1 MSMTANEV
9 QALYL
14 ALFERPVDSGGQ
26 TFWEGQSASGLGSF
40 ALYSPFDSGT
50 GIAVPITSSNIA
62 AEIANVYSN
71 LLGAAS
77 TSAQATFWQSQ
88 YTGGENIGQIADAI
102 YNTVSTLNPGSPYYS
117 EQVTMNNRIAAAQN
131 ITNNVFFTNTTYE
144 QDGQMIIGPSQTYN
158 LTTGIDNIAL
168 SSDFN
173 VVNGIAGGVTSSSA
187 TLLSLLSTFNP
198 GDSITAAS
206 GTTGNVLNLTDAYAQ
221 SYGINSSSSGS
232 IWQVLSSPQVTVQGI
247 GTANLYTAGSINVD
261 TTLWTGL
268 TALNV
273 NCADFGVNGDYS
285 KDVITAAS
293 TTAVTVN
300 DVYTFLNASS
310 SASAG
315 IGTLTVNGGS
325 SVTVNVNQGNH
336 ENTDVSAQ
344 IIVNGGSGTKSVTIN
359 ETYTGSGHSDSA
371 VINDVNYISTSS
383 SATGQSVSNGVIADV
398 TLTGFAGST
407 ATINDSNLTTLTA
420 SSMTD
425 ATVTIKEGA
434 YINPAAA
441 LQLNVAN
448 DSFLTVTD
456 YNGSYTGLTVT
467 VTGSDSPAGQNAL
480 ANPGNTDAN
489 GKPSVLATLN
499 FPGASS
505 LAVNGTSQLALTNNS
520 TVLSSVSSIAVSG
533 TAGLAGPGYVPM
545 GTFGALDLA
554 GDYNLTNVTATN
566 TGATDSINYIEIAN
580 KGVTYNATGSTALN
594 IVQVDNG
601 LVKESIHAD
610 LSGYTGTGTMTGNE
624 IIFNAPG
631 QFLSPA
637 ALDNN
642 TIGYGITSGSGSVS
656 GFTVFGTGASSM
668 GVYDMSII
676 SNASDPITSIDVNT
690 GSFDAGAGK
699 NGNAYFV
706 NVAPNT
712 VSMSIDGPTGYGAT
726 PLTYGSNT
734 ATTANIYVTL
744 NDVLQFNPS
753 PVNSQAFD
761 LILGIAANDP
771 RVLSGVLNPTTC
783 ANDTVTGSGDYTMAN
798 TLTLTDSGYLTNGN
812 TVAQSNGPGVLNVVS
827 NNIAVPLAGDTNT
840 INTLVDNG
848 LNTLNISG
856 TGAVMIGSYA
866 ESLYTGFQP
875 NTSMTI
881 NNLSSGTDAS
891 GFGNFTNDFL
901 TTLIFSGTGY
911 TGITG
916 LLTDTISGSAITFD
930 QNDTNPKGVTINDL
944 FVPNEGTLYFVSG
957 SNKMIVN
964 DLYDYQSLVTIQNTN
979 SNTHGLTI
987 DNLID
992 NGVTQYSVPNTNPNG
1007 LSGLTFTGAG
1017 YGTIGNIQTSDS
1029 GAFTINDT
1037 ANLGKDTVTLHGASS
1052 SAVATAIT
1060 SESLNSTSG
1069 STLTVTDNSG
1079 ANLGVVTLQGAVNY
1093 TNAAMTY
1100 LGGLHINQTTSSTGN
1115 VNVTITG
1122 TNTAGDNINLVGSGN
1137 STVSLATSANAITDQ
1152 IFLGNGNNS
1161 VAISDALT
1169 NKTSVAITL
1178 GSGTNQIDIANHS
1191 TAGVSG
1197 TPVIDSITF
1206 SAANAA
1212 GGANG
1217 TTLTSI
1223 VGLLE
1228 GASINAYN
1236 YDTIS
1241 FAYAAVNSNVDPLGA
1256 AHTLA
1261 AGIAAVD
1268 TQIANGNYGFYTF
1281 NTQVDGNIN
1290 TYLYEH
1296 AAASGTG
1303 YTDDELV
1310 LLVGTAA
1317 NGQHTVTG
1325 VTTSTVQVTH

>member
-14 ALFERPVDSGGQ
+14 ALFERPADSGGQ
-26 TFWEGQSASGLGSF
+26 SYWEGGTAYALGNA
-40 ALYSPFDSGT
+40 ALYSPLDSGT

-77 TSAQATFWQSQ
+77 TSAQASFWQSQ
-88 YTGGENIGQIADAI
+88 YAAGENIGQIADAI
-102 YNTVSTLNPGSPYYS
+102 YNTVNSLNPGSPYYS
-117 EQVTMNNRIAAAQN
+117 ENVTMTERIAAAQN
-131 ITNNVFFTNTTYE
+131 ITDTVLPFNNATYVA
-144 QDGQMIIGPSQTYN
+144 DGQMIIGPSQTYN

-173 VVNGIAGGVTSSSA
+173 VVNGIANSDSDQT
-187 TLLSLLSTFNP
+187 LSTFNA

-221 SYGINSSSSGS
+221 SYAVSSTASV
-232 IWQVLSSPQVTVQGI
+232 WQVLSSPQVTVQGI
-247 GTANLYTAGSINVD
+247 GAANLYTAESINVD

-273 NCADFGVNGDYS
+273 NCDGESSSSSYS
-285 KDVITAAS
+285 SNDVITAAS

-300 DVYTFLNASS
+300 DVYPLLNSS
-310 SASAG
+310 GAVRAL
-315 IGTLTVNGGS
+315 LTVNGGS
-325 SVTVNVNQGNH
+325 SVTVDVNQGAH
-336 ENTDVSAQ
+336 ENNLIGAPVGLIA
-344 IIVNGGSGTKSVTIN
+344 VNGGSGTKSVAIN
-359 ETYTGSGHSDSA
+359 ETYTGSGYSDIA

-383 SATGQSVSNGVIADV
+383 SATGQSVLKGVIADV
-398 TLTGFAGST
+398 TLTGFVANSVFTEAVIGDSALTSLT
-407 ATINDSNLTTLTA
+407 ANNDSGNVLFG
-420 SSMTD
+420 
-425 ATVTIKEGA
+425 IYEGA
-434 YINPAAA
+434 YIDPAAA
-441 LQLNVAN
+441 LTLNVSDDTLNASGQN
-448 DSFLTVTD
+448 LTVFD
-456 YNGSYTGLTVT
+456 VNSSYRTLTVN
-467 VTGSDSPAGQNAL
+467 VTGA
-480 ANPGNTDAN
+480 DA
-489 GKPSVLATLN
+489 SFVELN
-499 FPGASS
+499 FAGASS

-533 TAGLAGPGYVPM
+533 TAGLAGPGYAPM

-554 GDYNLTNVTATN
+554 GDSHLTNVTADN
-566 TGATDSINYIEIAN
+566 SGATDSINYIEIAN
-580 KGVTYNATGSTALN
+580 KGVTYTATSSTALN

-610 LSGYTGTGTMTGNE
+610 ISGYTGTGTMTGNE

-637 ALDNN
+637 DLDNN

-712 VSMSIDGPTGYGAT
+712 VSMSIDGPTGYNAT
-726 PLTYGSNT
+726 PVTYGPNT

-744 NDVLQFNPS
+744 NDVLPFIPS

-783 ANDTVTGSGDYTMAN
+783 ANDTVIGSGDYTMAN

-1122 TNTAGDNINLVGSGN
+1122 INTAGDSINLVGSGN

-1191 TAGVSG
+1191 TAGTLG
-1197 TPVIDSITF
+1197 TPVIDSIIF